1 MPENAREAFKSL
13 YSRQVCKIANHVNE
27 DVNALEEDGLVDELV
42 VIVEEDGGAV
52 EGGEPNGR
60 NTNLMVISGGNA
72 QMSNLW
78 RWF

>member
-1 MPENAREAFKSL
+1 MLSQQI
-13 YSRQVCKIANHVNE
+13 SQISDHVNK
-27 DVNALEEDGLVDELV
+27 DVDALEEDVLVDELV
-42 VIVEEDGGAV
+42 VVVEEDRGAV

>member
-1 MPENAREAFKSL
+1 MLSQQI
-13 YSRQVCKIANHVNE
+13 SQISDHVNK
-27 DVNALEEDGLVDELV
+27 DVDALEEDVLVDELV
-42 VIVEEDGGAV
+42 VVVKEDGRAV

>member
-1 MPENAREAFKSL
+1 MLSQQV
-13 YSRQVCKIANHVNE
+13 RQISDHVNK
-27 DVNALEEDGLVDELV
+27 DVDALEEDVLVDELV
-42 VIVEEDGGAV
+42 VVVEEDGGAV

>member
-1 MPENAREAFKSL
+1 MLSQQV
-13 YSRQVCKIANHVNE
+13 RQIGNHVNK
-27 DVNALEEDGLVDELV
+27 DVDALEEDVLVDELV
-42 VIVEEDGGAV
+42 VVVEEDGGAV

>member
-1 MPENAREAFKSL
+1 MLSQQI
-13 YSRQVCKIANHVNE
+13 SQISDHVNK
-27 DVNALEEDGLVDELV
+27 DVDALEEDVLVDELV
-42 VIVEEDGGAV
+42 VVVEEDGGAV

-78 RWF
+78 RGF

>member
-1 MPENAREAFKSL
+1 MLSQQI
-13 YSRQVCKIANHVNE
+13 SQISDHVNK
-27 DVNALEEDGLVDELV
+27 DVDALEEDVLMDELV
-42 VIVEEDGGAV
+42 VVVEEDGGAV

-60 NTNLMVISGGNA
+60 NSNLMVISGGNA

>member
-1 MPENAREAFKSL
+1 MLSQQI
-13 YSRQVCKIANHVNE
+13 SQISDHVNK
-27 DVNALEEDGLVDELV
+27 DVDALEEDVLVDELV
-42 VIVEEDGGAV
+42 VIVEEDGGVV

>member
-1 MPENAREAFKSL
+1 MLSQQV
-13 YSRQVCKIANHVNE
+13 RQIGNHVNK
-27 DVNALEEDGLVDELV
+27 DVDALEEDVLVDELV
-42 VIVEEDGGAV
+42 VVVKEDGGAV

-72 QMSNLW
+72 QISNLW

>member
-1 MPENAREAFKSL
+1 MLSQQV
-13 YSRQVCKIANHVNE
+13 RQIGNHVNK
-27 DVNALEEDGLVDELV
+27 DVDALEEDVLVDELV
-42 VIVEEDGGAV
+42 VVVKEDGGAV

>member
-1 MPENAREAFKSL
+1 MLSQQI
-13 YSRQVCKIANHVNE
+13 SQISDHVNK
-27 DVNALEEDGLVDELV
+27 DVDALEEDVLVDELV

>member
-1 MPENAREAFKSL
+1 MLSQQI
-13 YSRQVCKIANHVNE
+13 SQISDHVNK
-27 DVNALEEDGLVDELV
+27 DVDALEEDVLVDELV
-42 VIVEEDGGAV
+42 VVVEEDGGAV

>member
-1 MPENAREAFKSL
+1 MLSQQV
-13 YSRQVCKIANHVNE
+13 RQISDHVNK
-27 DVNALEEDGLVDELV
+27 DVDALEEDVLVDELV

>member
-1 MPENAREAFKSL
+1 MLSQQI
-13 YSRQVCKIANHVNE
+13 SQISDHVNK
-27 DVNALEEDGLVDELV
+27 DVDALEEDVLVDELV
-42 VIVEEDGGAV
+42 VVVKEDGGAV

>member
-1 MPENAREAFKSL
+1 MLSQQV
-13 YSRQVCKIANHVNE
+13 RQISDHVNK
-27 DVNALEEDGLVDELV
+27 DVDALEEDGLVDELV

>member
-1 MPENAREAFKSL
+1 MLSQQI
-13 YSRQVCKIANHVNE
+13 SQISNHVNK
-27 DVNALEEDGLVDELV
+27 DVDALEEDVLVDELV
-42 VIVEEDGGAV
+42 VVVKEDGGAV

>member
-1 MPENAREAFKSL
+1 MLSQQV
-13 YSRQVCKIANHVNE
+13 RQISDHVNK
-27 DVNALEEDGLVDELV
+27 DVDALEEDVLVDELV
-42 VIVEEDGGAV
+42 VVVKEDGGAV

>member
-1 MPENAREAFKSL
+1 MLSQQV
-13 YSRQVCKIANHVNE
+13 RQISDHVNK
-27 DVNALEEDGLVDELV
+27 DVDALEEDVLVDELV
-42 VIVEEDGGAV
+42 VIVEEDGGVV